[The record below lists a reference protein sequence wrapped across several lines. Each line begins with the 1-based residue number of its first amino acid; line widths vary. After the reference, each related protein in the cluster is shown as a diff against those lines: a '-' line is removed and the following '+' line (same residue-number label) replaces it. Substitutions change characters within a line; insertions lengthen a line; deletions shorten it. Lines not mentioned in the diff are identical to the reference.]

1 MTVNN
6 SGRDL
11 KHTFLA
17 NWTCFYFLSTP
28 FGYQVVWGC
37 LTLPHGSLVS
47 RCWSSIFTSID
58 SPFMRCG
65 VRIIPLDHFECHG
78 LGWVISIMLH
88 IGAKWKS
95 KANYLYEL
103 KVNITCNTDII
114 IYILWYICIY
124 TKVYLKPRGTQR
136 VLCTFNSLFLP
147 AKPIWLATKQTFYSE
162 LLSVLLVTP
171 WDFELLYN

>member
-47 RCWSSIFTSID
+47 SCWSSIFTSID

-65 VRIIPLDHFECHG
+65 VGIIPLDHFECHG

-114 IYILWYICIY
+114 IYILWYIYISIQRY
-124 TKVYLKPRGTQR
+124 TWNPGVLKGYFVPLTHY
-136 VLCTFNSLFLP
+136 SFLP
-147 AKPIWLATKQTFYSE
+147 NQFDWLLNKHFIQSFSQSY
-162 LLSVLLVTP
+162 
-171 WDFELLYN
+171 